1 MEYVRRTAGYVRH
14 NIIIFIILNGLRAE
28 RRILDLNVGRLGT
41 RERRSDGPDQRPTSV
56 RQ

>member
-14 NIIIFIILNGLRAE
+14 NIIVVIILNGLRAE

-41 RERRSDGPDQRPTSV
+41 RERRSDGPDQRV
-56 RQ
+56 